1 MTPRAG
7 GHSPRRRGASE
18 FFFSVSASA
27 IARDPAYLRG
37 FFPRMKYL
45 PVFAAALGLAALTAH
60 AQNPPPRPAPI
71 VSPEQEEGRVTF
83 RLRAPQAREVA
94 LRGQWSKAAVPM
106 TRGEDGAWAATIEPA
121 PAGVWEYSF
130 VVDGLNV
137 IDPVN
142 PAIKPQREPQKSI
155 LHVPSNP
162 PAVWDWQDV
171 PHGTVHQHGYAS
183 KALGKPREC
192 WVYTPAGYEHEAAKK
207 FPLLVLQHG
216 SGDNHRAWVEHG
228 KAHWILDNLL
238 AAKKARPM
246 IVVMLDGHP
255 LGTAPRGD
263 ETKRAAAMDAFQREL
278 FEDALPLVES
288 LYRVEADRTQRA
300 ITGLS
305 MGGAQSLTVG
315 LGNLDRFAW
324 VGSFSGVAPE
334 GEVRDKFLAA
344 PDAANA
350 KLRLLWI
357 AVGKDDFLRQRN
369 EDFIAVLKEKG
380 VRHTWELT
388 EGGHS
393 WPVWRRYLAEFAP
406 LLFTEAK

>member
-1 MTPRAG
+1 
-7 GHSPRRRGASE
+7 
-18 FFFSVSASA
+18 
-27 IARDPAYLRG
+27 
-37 FFPRMKYL
+37 MKYL
-45 PVFAAALGLAALTAH
+45 STFVAALGLTALSTF
-60 AQNPPPRPAPI
+60 AQNPAPRPEPI
-71 VSPEQEEGRVTF
+71 VSPELAEGRVTF
-83 RLRAPQAREVA
+83 RLRAPQAKEVA

-106 TRGEDGAWAATIEPA
+106 TRAESGTWTATVEPA

-137 IDPVN
+137 IDPTN
-142 PAIKPQREPQKSI
+142 PALKPQREPQKSI
-155 LHVPSNP
+155 LHVPSDP

-192 WVYTPAGYEHEAAKK
+192 WVYTPPGYEKTTEK

-216 SGDNHRAWVEHG
+216 SGDNSRAWVEHG
-228 KAHWILDNLL
+228 KAHWILDNLI

-255 LGTAPRGD
+255 LGAWPRGD
-263 ETKRAAAMDAFQREL
+263 EGKRAAAMEAFQREL

-288 LYRVEADRTQRA
+288 LYRVEMDRSQRA
-300 ITGLS
+300 IAGLS

-315 LGNLDRFAW
+315 IGNLDRFAW
-324 VGSFSGVAPE
+324 IGSFSGVAPE
-334 GEVRDKFLAA
+334 GEVREKFLAA
-344 PDAANA
+344 PDIANA

-369 EDFIAVLKEKG
+369 EDFIAALKEKG
-380 VRHTWELT
+380 IRHEWQLT
-388 EGGHS
+388 AGDHS

>member
-1 MTPRAG
+1 MK
-7 GHSPRRRGASE
+7 
-18 FFFSVSASA
+18 FL
-27 IARDPAYLRG
+27 PALV
-37 FFPRMKYL
+37 L
-45 PVFAAALGLAALTAH
+45 VLVWSTLAASG
-60 AQNPPPRPAPI
+60 QNPPQRPEPI
-71 VSPEQEEGRVTF
+71 VSPVLGEGRVTF
-83 RLRAPQAREVA
+83 RLRAPQAKEVA
-94 LRGQWSKAAVPM
+94 LRGQWSKAGVPM
-106 TRGEDGAWAATIEPA
+106 TRGEDGNWTAIVEPA
-121 PAGVWEYSF
+121 PAGLWEYSF

-137 IDPVN
+137 LDPVN

-192 WVYTPAGYEHEAAKK
+192 WVYTPPGYENGAEK

-228 KAHWILDNLL
+228 KAHWIFDNLI

-246 IVVMLDGHP
+246 VVVMLDGHP
-255 LGTAPRGD
+255 LGTGPRGD
-263 ETKRAAAMDAFQREL
+263 ETKRAAAMDAFRREL

-288 LYRVEADRTQRA
+288 LYRVTPDRTQRA
-300 ITGLS
+300 IAGLS

-334 GEVRDKFLAA
+334 GEVKDKFLAA
-344 PDAANA
+344 PETANA
-350 KLRLLWI
+350 QLRLLWI
-357 AVGKDDFLRQRN
+357 KVGKDDFLRQRN

-380 VRHTWELT
+380 IHHTWELT
-388 EGGHS
+388 EGDHS
-393 WPVWRRYLAEFAP
+393 WPVWRRYLAEFVP
-406 LLFTEAK
+406 LLFTEGK